1 MSKKILAL
9 LAIVSVFILAACS
22 SSESTTESTSTSS
35 SEVTKESDNLQVVA
49 SFYPMYE
56 FAEKVGG
63 EAADVSLMIPAGGDV
78 HGYEPSAKD
87 LANLQTADAFVY
99 ANTEMETW
107 VPSVLESINT
117 DNLTVIQADEEIELI
132 ETGEA
137 EEGHDHENDHSEEG
151 HTHTVDP
158 HTWVDPAN
166 AIIQVTQIKEKFIE
180 ADPENTT
187 TYEDNAAS
195 YISELQTL
203 KTAYDS
209 ALNEVENTE
218 FITQHAAFGYLAN
231 RYGLRQYSLAGV
243 SADTEASPQV
253 MAELVT
259 LIEEHELPVVYYNV
273 NENESLAN
281 TVAQEAGVQTAP
293 LHTLESLTD
302 EEIAEGKNYINVMRD
317 NLESLTLS
325 IR

>member
-1 MSKKILAL
+1 MKKKILAL
-9 LAIVSVFILAACS
+9 LALALVFVLVACS
-22 SSESTTESTSTSS
+22 NSESKTGSQTTPSS
-35 SEVTKESDNLQVVA
+35 QVTQESDNLQVVA

-78 HGYEPSAKD
+78 HGYEPSAQD
-87 LANLQTADAFVY
+87 LANLQTADVFVY
-99 ANTEMETW
+99 SNTEMETW
-107 VPSVLESINT
+107 VPSVLESIDT
-117 DNLTVIQADEEIELI
+117 ENLTVIEADEEIELI
-132 ETGEA
+132 ETQPS
-137 EEGHDHENDHSEEG
+137 EENHDHSEEG

-166 AIIQVTQIKEKFIE
+166 AIIQVTQIKEDFIE
-180 ADPENTT
+180 ADPENAT

-203 KTAYDS
+203 KTDYDT

-231 RYGLRQYSLAGV
+231 RYGLTQYSLAGV

-273 NENESLAN
+273 NENESLAD

-302 EEIAEGKNYINVMRD
+302 EEIAEGKDYINVMKD

>member
-1 MSKKILAL
+1 MKKKILAL
-9 LAIVSVFILAACS
+9 LALALVFVLAACS
-22 SSESTTESTSTSS
+22 NSESKTGSQTAPSS
-35 SEVTKESDNLQVVA
+35 QVTQESDNLQVVA

-63 EAADVSLMIPAGGDV
+63 EVADVSLMIPAGGDV
-78 HGYEPSAKD
+78 HGYEPSAQD
-87 LANLQTADAFVY
+87 LANLQTADVFVY
-99 ANTEMETW
+99 SNTEMETW
-107 VPSVLESINT
+107 VPSVLESIDT
-117 DNLTVIQADEEIELI
+117 ENLTVIEADEEIELI
-132 ETGEA
+132 ETQPS
-137 EEGHDHENDHSEEG
+137 EENHDHSEEG

-166 AIIQVTQIKEKFIE
+166 AIIQVTQIKEDFIE
-180 ADPENTT
+180 ADPENAT

-203 KTAYDS
+203 KTDYDT

-231 RYGLRQYSLAGV
+231 RYGLTQYSLAGV

-273 NENESLAN
+273 NENESLAD

-302 EEIAEGKNYINVMRD
+302 EEIAEGKDYINVMKD